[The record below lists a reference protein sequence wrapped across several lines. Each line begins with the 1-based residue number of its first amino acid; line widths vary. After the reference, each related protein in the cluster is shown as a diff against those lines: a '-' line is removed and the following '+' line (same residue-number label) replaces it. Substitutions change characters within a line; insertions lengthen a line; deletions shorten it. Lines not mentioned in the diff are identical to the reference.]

1 MSFKTSM
8 YTDREKFR
16 EVTKK
21 YKRRYR
27 ARTGANRYGRKNWT
41 KEEDIK
47 VLEHNISDRELSKEI
62 LRSVGAIQHRRNRLK
77 NGLDNSK

>member
-1 MSFKTSM
+1 MSFKTSL
-8 YTDREKFR
+8 YKNREKFR

-27 ARTGANRYGRKNWT
+27 ARTGANRYGRKSWT
-41 KEEDIK
+41 IEDDRR

-62 LRSVGAIQHRRNRLK
+62 LRSVGAIQHRRYRLK